1 MTITRIKVPTITP
14 RDYQLPVF
22 EYWDDGG
29 TRAVEVWARR
39 MGKDLCYMNVA
50 CMKSFERKGLI
61 VHFLPEFA
69 HARRTIWDG
78 MSNEGER
85 LIDLAFPKELRES
98 INEQEM
104 RITLKNGSAWQL
116 GGSDQFDR
124 WVGSNPVGLV
134 YSEFALAH
142 PKGWEMMRPIL
153 KMNGGWAAFIS
164 TPRGYNHL
172 HSMLELAK
180 TQPGWRWSVMDAVSA
195 GVMTQADID
204 AEIAQ
209 GMPEELARQEYLV
222 DFAAANVGA
231 ILGRYVEAADRE
243 GRLGAMV
250 WDVAGERI
258 DVSADIGFRDTAAFW
273 MWQPWADGFG
283 IVEYDED
290 NGLDAEQWIERL
302 ASKPWNYGTIY
313 LPHDARAKTF
323 ATRHSVIEQFLEA
336 KRSGQLNAD
345 RIVIVPQLRTQDR
358 VNAARSVLP
367 RCKFDHAGCAQG
379 LLALREWSYAWN
391 DDTRTYSKE
400 PRHDWASHGADAF
413 TYGALMLRERSKAK
427 PAEAP
432 KPEAAMQNFTLDKLF
447 IDRERYGTRR
457 RIG

>member
-1 MTITRIKVPTITP
+1 MTRIKIPTITP
-14 RDYQLPVF
+14 RDYQLPAF
-22 EYWDDGG
+22 EYWDEGG
-29 TRAVEVWARR
+29 ERAVEVWARR
-39 MGKDLCYMNVA
+39 LGKDLCYMNIA
-50 CMKSFERKGLI
+50 CMKSFERKGLY

-104 RITLKNGSAWQL
+104 RIVLKNGSAWQL
-116 GGSDQFDR
+116 GGSDQYDR

-142 PKGWEMMRPIL
+142 PKGWELMRPIL

-172 HSMLELAK
+172 WTQLGLAK
-180 TQPGWRWSVMDAVSA
+180 TQPGWRWSVMDAITA

-231 ILGRYVEAADRE
+231 ILGRYIEEADRS
-243 GRLGAMV
+243 GRLGSLV
-250 WDVAGERI
+250 WDAGGERI
-258 DVSADIGFRDTAAFW
+258 DISADIGFRDTAAFW
-273 MWQPWADGFG
+273 FWQSWADGFG

-302 ASKPWNYGTIY
+302 ASKPWAYGTIY

-336 KRSGQLNAD
+336 KKSGQLDAE
-345 RIVIVPQLRTQDR
+345 RIVIVPQVRTQDR

-427 PAEAP
+427 PKEP
-432 KPEAAMQNFTLDKLF
+432 PPNPQAAANFTLDQLF
-447 IDRERYGTRR
+447 IDRERYGKRR

>member
-1 MTITRIKVPTITP
+1 VSEIRIKIPNIVP
-14 RDYQLPVF
+14 RAYQRPAF
-22 EYWDDGG
+22 EYWDEAG
-29 TRAVEVWARR
+29 TRAVEVWSRR
-39 MGKDLCYMNVA
+39 TGKDLTYMNIA
-50 CMKSFERKGLI
+50 CMKSFERKGLY

-85 LIDLAFPKELRES
+85 LIDMAFPKELRES
-98 INEQEM
+98 VNEQEM
-104 RITLKNGSAWQL
+104 RIVLKNGSAWQL
-116 GGSDQFDR
+116 GGSDQYDR
-124 WVGSNPVGLV
+124 WVGSNPIGLV
-134 YSEFALAH
+134 YSEFAIAH

-172 HSMLELAK
+172 HQMLELAK
-180 TQPGWRWSVMDAVSA
+180 ITPGWRWSVLDAITA
-195 GVMTQADID
+195 GVMTEQDIA

-209 GMPEELARQEYLV
+209 GMPEELARQEYMV

-231 ILGRYVEAADRE
+231 ILGRYIEEADRS
-243 GRLGAMV
+243 GRLGALV
-250 WDVAGERI
+250 WDAAGERI
-258 DVSADIGFRDTAAFW
+258 DISADIGFRDTAAFW
-273 MWQPWADGFG
+273 FWQPWADGFG

-302 ASKPWNYGTIY
+302 ASKPWKYGTIY

-336 KRSGQLNAD
+336 KRSGQLDAE
-345 RIVIVPQLRTQDR
+345 RIVIVPQVRTQDR

-427 PAEAP
+427 PAEKP
-432 KPEAAMQNFTLDKLF
+432 KPVQAAASFTLNQLF
-447 IDRERYGTRR
+447 VDRERFGPNR